1 MKYLSWFLIALAL
14 LSTSCHRNEQK
25 GVALAQ
31 VNNEVLYLNDFK
43 ATLGIDNWDS
53 LSPTERKKYVE
64 DWVNLTLLAQYADQE
79 KLSGQ
84 VSVRQRIAY
93 AAKKV
98 KANAVIGNRL
108 AQIQVSEDQ
117 LFNYFRLHQAEFQK
131 NTVEYALQRI
141 ACNDKISAE
150 TVLSQLGQGMN
161 FNDAVNRYSIE
172 DLKASGGRMGFV
184 TSSSPDSSF
193 WLAARDLG
201 EGQTGI
207 VNKDQLWYVFRILE
221 TRETAKEA
229 NFEDYRQDIRRKII
243 LEKQDQV
250 YQDILREIKS
260 GKNEIYYY

>member
-1 MKYLSWFLIALAL
+1 MKYLHWIL
-14 LSTSCHRNEQK
+14 LFTILFTAACNRKEEK

-31 VNNEVLYLNDFK
+31 VNDEVLYLNDFK
-43 ATLGIDNWDS
+43 ATFGIGEWDN

-84 VSVRQRIAY
+84 VAVRQRIAY

-108 AQIQVSEDQ
+108 AQVQVSEDQ

-131 NTVEYALQRI
+131 NSVEYALQRI
-141 ACNDKISAE
+141 ACNDKLSAE
-150 TVLSQLGQGMN
+150 NVLTQLAQGMN
-161 FNDAVNRYSIE
+161 FNEAISRYSME
-172 DLKASGGRMGFV
+172 ELKSQGGRMGFV
-184 TSSSPDSSF
+184 AASSPDSSF
-193 WLAARDLG
+193 WLAARNLG
-201 EGQTGI
+201 EGETGI
-207 VNKDQLWYVFRILE
+207 VNKDQLWYVFRIVE

-229 NFEDYRQDIRRKII
+229 NFEDYRQEIRRKII

-250 YQDILREIKS
+250 YQDILQEIKS